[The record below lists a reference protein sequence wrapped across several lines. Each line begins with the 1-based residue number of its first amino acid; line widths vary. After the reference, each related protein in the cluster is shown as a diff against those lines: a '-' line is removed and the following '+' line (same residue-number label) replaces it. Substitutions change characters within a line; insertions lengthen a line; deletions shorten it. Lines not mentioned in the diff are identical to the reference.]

1 MQAATFSEVVTFH
14 LHLDVVGLV
23 VAAGVFYEYAIRR
36 LAPHFAPRG
45 EIVVTRLQRVLF
57 YSGLAVILIV
67 SGYPLHD
74 IGENSL
80 FIFHMVEHLGLSLV
94 APPLL
99 LYGTPWWLM
108 RMIVK
113 PILPVMR
120 VLTHPVVAL
129 VLFNT
134 MLAVLHLPGV
144 LTAMLESESLHFFI
158 HALLFV
164 TAILM
169 WWPVVGPVPDLP
181 QLEPFQKMGYLF
193 LQSLVPTVPAS
204 FLTLGDTPLYP
215 IYETFPRLWGIS
227 AHTDQVVAGLIM
239 KLGGGLILW
248 AFIAAV
254 FFSWWADEQK
264 YGAPIRAVRRV

>member
-1 MQAATFSEVVTFH
+1 MQAATFSEVVPFH

-23 VAAGVFYEYAIRR
+23 VAAAVFYEYAIRR
-36 LAPHFAPRG
+36 LAPTHAPRG
-45 EIVVTRLQRVLF
+45 EPVVTRFQRVLY
-57 YSGLAVILIV
+57 YSGLAAILIV

-74 IGENSL
+74 LGESSL

-99 LYGTPWWLM
+99 LYGTPWWLV
-108 RMIVK
+108 RMIVR
-113 PILPVMR
+113 PVLPAMR
-120 VLTHPVVAL
+120 VVTHPVFAL
-129 VLFNT
+129 VAFNT
-134 MLAVLHLPGV
+134 MLAVVHVPGV
-144 LTAMLESESLHFFI
+144 LEAMLRSEPVHFLI

-181 QLEPFQKMGYLF
+181 QLTPFQKMGYLF

-204 FLTLGDTPLYP
+204 FLTLGDSPLYP
-215 IYETFPRLWGIS
+215 VYETLPRLWGIS

-239 KLGGGLILW
+239 KLGGGMILW

-254 FFSWWADEQK
+254 FFSWWAEEQR
-264 YGAPIRAVRRV
+264 YGTPIRTVRKV